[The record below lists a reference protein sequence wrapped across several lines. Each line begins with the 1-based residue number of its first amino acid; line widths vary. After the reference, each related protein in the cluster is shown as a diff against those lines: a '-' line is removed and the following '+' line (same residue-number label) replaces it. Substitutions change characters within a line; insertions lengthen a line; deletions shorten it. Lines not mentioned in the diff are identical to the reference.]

1 MTMNAC
7 DIFGKSFTSPK
18 KVCNVCFDEKL
29 VKHMSITF
37 TVSYDHS
44 ADHGMDHQ
52 NKKRKKRKDHT
63 ALVPKSDTLSARSVL
78 QTTPEELSLSVLV
91 LENIYKMMGKD
102 ACGNQFLQLVRS
114 YALPM

>member
-1 MTMNAC
+1 MEFPA
-7 DIFGKSFTSPK
+7 SASK
-18 KVCNVCFDEKL
+18 KML
-29 VKHMSITF
+29 VGNPAKTIATTISN
-37 TVSYDHS
+37 
-44 ADHGMDHQ
+44 HGMEHQ

-63 ALVPKSDTLSARSVL
+63 ALVPRSDTLSARSVL
-78 QTTPEELSLSVLV
+78 QTTPEELSLSVVV